1 MEILQ
6 QMFSNVFYIFV
17 AILVLLFMIT
27 VHELGHYIAGKILRF
42 RINEF
47 SIGFGPKIYSHINGD
62 TGEVFSLRAIPLG
75 GFCAFEGE
83 DEDIANPDAFN
94 NQKPWKRIIVLLSGV
109 AMNFLV
115 SLLIVIITFMA
126 SGMYVP
132 SVAKVLPDAGP
143 AVPEEYKLKEGDLI
157 LAIEGR
163 EIYLINDMIDAL
175 DDLKE
180 SEKQIPF
187 TVTVVRG
194 GVRRDVQVMLRRYLS
209 AGEGEE
215 VEEYHGLGIERSS
228 MLYRLGFWGSIKK
241 GAVYSFKMAGV
252 VLGFFADLITGG
264 IGINQIG
271 GPITT
276 IGYTADWARMG
287 FRPLIE
293 IVILIGVNLA
303 VFNALPIP
311 ALDGSRIMFIII
323 EIIRKKPIRR
333 ELEGKIHFAGLLL
346 LLALVIIADL
356 FQIIG

>member
-6 QMFSNVFYIFV
+6 QMFSNAFYIFV

-27 VHELGHYIAGKILRF
+27 VHEAGHYVAGKLLKF

-47 SIGFGPKIYSHINGD
+47 AIGFGPKIYSRVNGD

-83 DEDIANPDAFN
+83 DEEIPNSDAFN

-115 SLLIVIITFMA
+115 SLLIAVITFIA

-132 SVAKVLPDAGP
+132 SVAKVLPDSGT
-143 AVPEEYKLKEGDLI
+143 AVSEEFKLKEGDLI

-163 EIYLINDMIDAL
+163 DIYLINDMIGAL

-180 SEKQIPF
+180 SGRQTPF
-187 TVTVVRG
+187 TVTVVRD
-194 GVRRDVQVMLRRYLS
+194 GVRQDVQVILRKYLS
-209 AGEGEE
+209 TDEGEE
-215 VEEYHGLGIERSS
+215 IKDYYGLGIERSS
-228 MLYRLGFWGSIKK
+228 QLYKFGFFESIAK
-241 GAVYSFKMAGV
+241 GTVYSFKMAGV
-252 VLGFFADLITGG
+252 VLGFFADLITGS
-264 IGINQIG
+264 IGINQLG

-276 IGYTADWARMG
+276 IGHTAEWARMG
-287 FRPLIE
+287 LRPLIE

-311 ALDGSRIMFIII
+311 ALDGARIMFIII

-333 ELEGKIHFAGLLL
+333 ELEGKIHFAGLML

-356 FQIIG
+356 FQIIS